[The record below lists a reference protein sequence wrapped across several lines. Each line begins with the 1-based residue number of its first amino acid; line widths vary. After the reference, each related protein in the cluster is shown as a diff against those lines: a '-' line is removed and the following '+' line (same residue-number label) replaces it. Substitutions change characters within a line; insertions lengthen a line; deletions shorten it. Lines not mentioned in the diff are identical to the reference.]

1 VSGEIA
7 TNHLFAK
14 VKNLIIGNHWNKME
28 ILATRRQVI
37 HFQPDQGLRTSANRR
52 IFLLGI
58 LLVVATVALY
68 YPVKQLPFMSVD
80 DRGYVTENINI
91 KYGLSSYTVKW
102 AFMTFR
108 EANWHPLT
116 WLSHALDYQFF
127 LLNSAGHHE
136 TNLLLHVL
144 NVVLLFWVLLQ
155 ATGFAGRS
163 AMVAALFALHPINVE
178 TVAWVAERKNLLS
191 MLFFLLALG
200 AYRWYAREPRVARY
214 AVVAFLYA
222 FGLMSKPQVI
232 TFPFVLLLW
241 DYWPLRRM
249 FPEADEP
256 SSGTAPAAI
265 IPPRSLPWL
274 VLEKVPLLA
283 LSAASAVIT
292 MRAQEAG
299 GAMGGPMDSYPLSI
313 RVGNA
318 ILSYPRYVEK
328 AFWPSHLAIFYP
340 HPWTPWTPLNRWH
353 ILAAFLVLLAISALI
368 TATWRRQYPLVGWLW
383 FLGTLV
389 PMIGF
394 VQVGNQGMAD
404 RYAYLPLIGLFIMV
418 CWGVADWADSLHVPT
433 AWQAALGVAVLLA
446 LMAATHRQLSYWTDD
461 VTLWSHAS
469 QVTSGNDIAELVLG
483 TVLLDRKAPEQA
495 LPHLRASAA
504 IYPLNPMTYYYIGLG
519 EQQRG
524 NLPEAIQQYKKVI
537 RMTQNDILNASLRVF
552 TFREMAYAYR
562 DLGDSPHYWENLQA
576 AKDGAAQLR

>member
-1 VSGEIA
+1 
-7 TNHLFAK
+7 
-14 VKNLIIGNHWNKME
+14 ME
-28 ILATRRQVI
+28 ILATRRPVI

-68 YPVKQLPFMSVD
+68 YPVKRLPFMSVD
-80 DRGYVTENINI
+80 DRGYVTENLNI
-91 KYGLSSYTVKW
+91 RYGLSSYTVKW

-116 WLSHALDYQFF
+116 WLSHALDYRFF

-222 FGLMSKPQVI
+222 CGLMSKPQVI

-256 SSGTAPAAI
+256 SSRTAPAAI
-265 IPPRSLPWL
+265 IPPRSLAWL
-274 VLEKVPLLA
+274 VLEKLPLLA

-292 MRAQEAG
+292 MRAQGAG

-318 ILSYPRYVEK
+318 ILSYPRYLEK
-328 AFWPSHLAIFYP
+328 AFWPSHLAVFYP

-353 ILAAFLVLLAISALI
+353 LLAAFLVVLAISALV
-368 TATWRRQYPLVGWLW
+368 TATWRRRYPVVGWLW
-383 FLGTLV
+383 FLGTMV
-389 PMIGF
+389 PMIGL

-404 RYAYLPLIGLFIMV
+404 RYAYLPFLGLFLLI

-433 AWQAALGVAVLLA
+433 AWQAGLGVAVLLV

-483 TVLLDRKAPEQA
+483 TVLLDRKAPERA

-504 IYPLNPMTYYYIGLG
+504 IYPMNPMTYYYIGQG

-537 RMTQNDILNASLRVF
+537 SMTQGDILNASLRVY
-552 TFREMAYAYR
+552 TFREMAYAYLA
-562 DLGDSPHYWENLQA
+562 LGDSPRYWENLQA